1 MRCEKIEFERLLN
14 TRDLG
19 SLVTADGRRI
29 KKNRLIRSGQLINS
43 SEDDKK
49 KLEQLVGTV
58 IDFRT
63 DKERREQPNPEL
75 SGVKELHIPVL
86 GSLTAGI
93 TREKES
99 DKEAFIRSAGDPKVA
114 LEQMISIYRSFPTM
128 SSAAAAY
135 KAFLQ
140 ILLEN
145 EDKAVLWHCTAGKDR
160 SGFASV
166 IIEHILGVSD
176 EDIFEDYLYTNECIK
191 EDVKQLLGQFVSS
204 GSAVSKEAVML
215 LFTAQKQFLAAA
227 FDEIDK
233 QFGSFDGYLENVLG
247 ADSEMRRRL
256 KDKYLEDA

>member
-43 SEDDKK
+43 SEKDKK

-128 SSAAAAY
+128 PSAAAAY

-166 IIEHILGVSD
+166 MIEHILGVSD

-204 GSAVSKEAVML
+204 GSAVSKEAVIL
-215 LFTAQKQFLAAA
+215 LFTAQEQFLAAA